1 MDFPRDSEF
10 PADLSPLAWVQEELR
25 RSLESVHKTLRRVLR
40 DNESRSTLM
49 LGGEPQGPHQLIEA
63 TAAQLHQ
70 LVGVV
75 SVVGLP
81 AGAKLL
87 GASERAL
94 RHLAT
99 SPQNLD
105 SHAVEAFERAHFALL
120 SLITRMLA
128 GNAVSTLAL
137 FPAYRELSELA
148 QAERVHP
155 ADLWHHEWTWREVS
169 TFPPV
174 SGLRPDAVRNVF
186 ESALL
191 KQMRAPAPSHARLL
205 SELCAGLGASAPDL
219 QSRTLWRLASAQFEA
234 QAQGLLQTDNYA
246 KRLGS
251 RLLSQLRAGSG
262 GEVSVSDRLGQDLL
276 FFCAQARNPAQSS
289 QAPRLHAVR
298 AAYHLES
305 AASGDY
311 EDQSLGR
318 IDPNWV
324 AQAKRRV
331 HAAKEGWSAAAEGE
345 SHRLGSLSEQFTALS
360 ESLAQLFP
368 EGAVLGEVL
377 QRAVVATLRSN
388 QPPAPHLAMEVATAI
403 LYIEAALEDAAFD
416 QPEQAERVRVL
427 ARRISA
433 VARGEAP
440 EELEAWME
448 DLYRRVSDRQ
458 TLGSVV
464 HELRASLTEI
474 ERQIDEYFRDPAKR
488 EVLIPVPNQLQSMRG
503 VLSVLGMDQAALA
516 CVRMR
521 DEIDSLANTEVDPT
535 LPGPQEIFDRLAN
548 NLGALGFLIDMLS
561 VQPQL
566 AKRMFHFDEA
576 TGSLNSEV
584 RRQKAAPVSVPNSAD
599 LLSQVQAAA
608 AAVAA
613 GEIPAEDLAR
623 SLERI
628 ALQARAADEVS
639 VAEAA
644 QSAKQMLDAARPEA
658 SGGAEA
664 PVEAG
669 EARAQAAQS
678 LNELVAA
685 RTPVVPELPPVSAP
699 IPEDPAALDQ
709 EMLEIFLAEAEE
721 VCQTAREALQAL
733 GEQSQNLEHMTTV
746 RRAFHTLKGSS
757 RMVGLNEFGEAGW
770 ACEQL
775 YNARLS
781 EQAGADR
788 ALLEFTHQA
797 LDYFDAWVSDIAD
810 QRFGRHSAA
819 PLRLSADSLRLRG
832 EFLPISS
839 ASAEAPEPELVVPAE
854 LPPAF
859 EVTEVNP
866 ELVPEPELLPELS
879 LDAVEPAAEAPLEM
893 AAPLEAAPALSLDLP
908 AAEPLE
914 LPEAME
920 VPMELPELGEALS
933 LDALPELGEVIE
945 MPVLSEEA
953 LPGAV
958 PELSLDAALPD
969 TSGPAEPEPLATEPM
984 PLEAALP
991 TPPEALEPLALNL
1004 DLPSAEFSTEA
1015 APEDEVDSTLRLGT
1029 EDLPSATGLDE
1040 PLLHLD
1046 LEVPLD
1052 TLEPAAA
1059 VEPSLDLALMEDL
1072 GEVALPEP
1080 EPELQTLSPDE
1091 TPTLALPVVE
1101 PQAFSDEALPAF
1113 ELPLAEATELA
1124 AEPLQAAE
1132 DAALPTPD
1140 IEVLE
1145 MPALLDAGE
1154 AVALAA
1160 PEVPEASPLEVPVEL
1175 PDELPVELPPE
1186 LPPELPVELPPE
1198 LPVELPVEI
1207 PEELP
1212 ATPQLTLVSDQGQ
1225 SLAAEDL
1232 AAEEAGDAQSDDES
1246 VKVIGPLRISISLF
1260 NIFLNEADELSRRL
1274 GTELSEWSLQLS
1286 DTVPAACEALAH
1298 KLAGNAATVG
1308 YEELSDLARALEHA
1322 LERAA
1327 LAGRYTETDAETF
1340 VRAAEDIRRLL
1351 HQFAAGFLKPV
1362 EPGLIEALQAYE
1374 PLDRRDPLADA
1385 TDSDYD
1391 QLAAM
1396 VSTEELQA
1404 DAAELSAEALPALD
1418 ELPAELPAAPAPA
1431 PAAAP
1436 AAEEFPVGEVDH
1448 IDDELFPIFEEEAD
1462 DLLRSLHAAM
1472 REWQA
1477 APGDPS
1483 RAAACMRHLHTFKG
1497 GARLAGAMQLGE
1509 LAHQLE
1515 SSIERVLADAGLDA
1529 GSVMALQD
1537 DADGLEAAF
1546 ERLRERLK
1554 GGGAAPMPAPAPVMA
1569 AAPAVP
1575 AAPVPPVPVP
1585 EVQSPSESVEVV
1597 EAVEVPLAE
1606 TVLGSPAPAESP
1618 DQAPADAL
1626 AVDALAPELAEPA
1639 LPSEPVPAADT
1650 LLPEAAAEALPAVEP
1665 LSEELLSAF
1674 GELPPV
1680 VAAPAPAPVVSKP
1693 IEWAQFAAGKELES
1707 DSAMLSQ
1714 AQSVVR
1720 VRGPVLER
1728 MATQAGEV
1736 SIRRARLEGELGA
1749 MKTALVDLEDNLERL
1764 RAQLREL
1771 EVQAEAQMGSSREV
1785 AKQLGRDFDPLEFDR
1800 YTRFQELTRMM
1811 AESVNDVATVQRSL
1825 LRNVQLG
1832 EDELA
1837 GQSRL
1842 TRELQDDLLRTRMV
1856 EFESLAERMH
1866 RVVRQASREVG
1877 KQVQL
1882 EISGGHVELDR
1893 SVLERLIGAFEHLLR
1908 NSVIHGIESP
1918 EKREAAGKPAVGHIH
1933 VMLAQEGNEVVLR
1946 FTDDGAGL
1954 NLPRIRER
1962 GVSQGLIKPDAQLTD
1977 EQLMGLI
1984 FAPGFSTAHEVTELA
1999 GRGVGMDVV
2008 RSEVN
2013 TLGGYVETQSRE
2025 GMGTSFALRVPLTTA
2040 LTQVV
2045 QLRCGELIVA
2055 VPANLIDS
2063 VLRLPP
2069 PQVEKGYEDGELR
2082 LGEMTVPMYWLGGL
2096 LQAGERGHIHGRTA
2110 SVVLVRSAHQRVALH
2125 VDEVIGNQEVVVKN
2139 LGPQLIHV
2147 PGLAGISLL
2156 ASGDVALI
2164 YNPVA
2169 LANVYGEHAQALVR
2183 ADAAA
2188 LAAQA
2193 SVVVEEKLPPLVLVV
2208 DDSLTVRRVTQRLLE
2223 REGYRVKL
2231 AKDGLDAME
2240 QLAADELPGVVLSD
2254 IEMPRMDGFDLVRNL
2269 RADPRLKALP
2279 VIMITSRIAQKHR
2292 DYAHELGVD
2301 DYLGKPYDEDLLLSL
2316 IARYTAEENA
2326 AA

>member
-49 LGGEPQGPHQLIEA
+49 LGGEPQGPHQLMEA
-63 TAAQLHQ
+63 AAAQLHQ

-99 SPQNLD
+99 APHNLD
-105 SHAVEAFERAHFALL
+105 LHAVEAVERAHFALL
-120 SLITRMLA
+120 ALITRMLA

-137 FPAYRELSELA
+137 FPSYRDLSELA

-155 ADLWHHEWTWREVS
+155 ADLWHHEWTWREVPG
-169 TFPPV
+169 FPPV

-205 SELCAGLGASAPDL
+205 SELCAGLGASAADQ
-219 QSRTLWRLASAQFEA
+219 QSRTLWQLASAQFEA

-251 RLLSQLRAGSG
+251 RLLSQLRAGSS

-276 FFCAQARNPAQSS
+276 FFCAQARLPAQAS
-289 QAPRLHAVR
+289 QAPRLNAVR

-305 AASGDY
+305 AATGNY

-345 SHRLGSLSEQFTALS
+345 SHRLASLSEQFAALS
-360 ESLAQLFP
+360 ESLGQLFP

-388 QPPAPHLAMEVATAI
+388 QPPVPHLAMEVATAI
-403 LYIEAALEDAAFD
+403 LYIEAALDDAAFD
-416 QPEQAERVRVL
+416 QPEQAERVRSL
-427 ARRISA
+427 ARRVSS

-440 EELEAWME
+440 EELETWME

-488 EVLIPVPNQLQSMRG
+488 EVLIPVPGQLQSMRG

-521 DEIDSLANTEVDPT
+521 DEIDALASTEVDPS
-535 LPGPQEIFDRLAN
+535 LAGPKEIFDRLAN

-566 AKRMFHFDEA
+566 AKRMFHFDEVS
-576 TGSLNSEV
+576 GSLNSEV
-584 RRQKAAPVSVPNSAD
+584 RRQKSAPVAVPNSSD

-608 AAVAA
+608 AAVAS
-613 GEIPAEDLAR
+613 GELPAEDLAR
-623 SLERI
+623 SLELI
-628 ALQARAADEVS
+628 ALQARAADETS

-644 QSAKQMLDAARPEA
+644 QSAKQMLDAARPETVE
-658 SGGAEA
+658 GATA
-664 PVEAG
+664 PAG
-669 EARAQAAQS
+669 ADEARAQAAQS
-678 LNELVAA
+678 LNDLVAA
-685 RTPVVPELPPVSAP
+685 RTPVMPELPPVSAP

-781 EQAGADR
+781 EQKGADK
-788 ALLEFTHQA
+788 ALLDFTHQA
-797 LDYFDAWVSDIAD
+797 LDYFDTWVADIGA

-819 PLRLSADSLRLRG
+819 PLRQSADALRLHG
-832 EFLPISS
+832 QYLPLV
-839 ASAEAPEPELVVPAE
+839 AVAAPEPVQAAGVEPVAAPSAPEPMADVPAE

-859 EVTEVNP
+859 AVTEINGA
-866 ELVPEPELLPELS
+866 LSDDDTAALPELS
-879 LDAVEPAAEAPLEM
+879 LDLTELAEPAAEITPVVE
-893 AAPLEAAPALSLDLP
+893 APAQPPEVP
-908 AAEPLE
+908 AE
-914 LPEAME
+914 LPIELPTE
-920 VPMELPELGEALS
+920 LPTELPELGETLS
-933 LDALPELGEVIE
+933 LDELPELGEVIE
-945 MPVLSEEA
+945 MPVLSDDVDE
-953 LPGAV
+953 V
-958 PELSLDAALPD
+958 PVVAAQADDLSLDLSLDALAA
-969 TSGPAEPEPLATEPM
+969 TPADPEPLATEPM
-984 PLEAALP
+984 PLEMA
-991 TPPEALEPLALNL
+991 PEAAAVPVLEPLSL
-1004 DLPSAEFSTEA
+1004 DLP
-1015 APEDEVDSTLRLGT
+1015 DEPADAVDSTLRLAAQ
-1029 EDLPSATGLDE
+1029 DLPSADALGE
-1040 PLLHLD
+1040 LLHLD
-1046 LEVPLD
+1046 LEVPL
-1052 TLEPAAA
+1052 EAPQVAEAA
-1059 VEPSLDLALMEDL
+1059 EPSLDLSLLEDL
-1072 GEVALPEP
+1072 GEVQAAM
-1080 EPELQTLSPDE
+1080 PELQVLSPDD
-1091 TPTLALPVVE
+1091 TPTMALPIANA
-1101 PQAFSDEALPAF
+1101 QADVQALGDDALPAF
-1113 ELPLAEATELA
+1113 ELPLVEPADAVPDVADALAVESLDTDALDLPAVLEVADVVELA
-1124 AEPLQAAE
+1124 DVT
-1132 DAALPTPD
+1132 DAVTPVVD
-1140 IEVLE
+1140 
-1145 MPALLDAGE
+1145 E
-1154 AVALAA
+1154 AVRTA
-1160 PEVPEASPLEVPVEL
+1160 
-1175 PDELPVELPPE
+1175 
-1186 LPPELPVELPPE
+1186 
-1198 LPVELPVEI
+1198 
-1207 PEELP
+1207 
-1212 ATPQLTLVSDQGQ
+1212 PQLTLVSDQGHAVGADDA
-1225 SLAAEDL
+1225 SALASDAPV
-1232 AAEEAGDAQSDDES
+1232 EEGEDDES

-1274 GTELSEWSLQLS
+1274 STELSEWSLQLN

-1308 YEELSDLARALEHA
+1308 YEDLSDLARALEHA

-1327 LAGRYTETDAETF
+1327 LAGRYTEKDAETF

-1362 EPGLIEALQAYE
+1362 EPGLVEALQAYE
-1374 PLDRRDPLADA
+1374 ALDRRDPLDDS

-1391 QLAAM
+1391 QLAAL
-1396 VSTEELQA
+1396 VATEDLES
-1404 DAAELSAEALPALD
+1404 DAAPLPAIA
-1418 ELPAELPAAPAPA
+1418 ETVEAHEAELPVVAEVIEVAEVADIADVPDVAEEAQAAPVQTVAV
-1431 PAAAP
+1431 
-1436 AAEEFPVGEVDH
+1436 EDFPSGEADH

-1462 DLLRSLHAAM
+1462 DLLQSLHAAM

-1477 APGDPS
+1477 APADAS

-1509 LAHQLE
+1509 LAHELE
-1515 SSIERVLADAGLDA
+1515 SSIERLLGGGAVDAMG
-1529 GSVMALQD
+1529 VMALQD
-1537 DADGLEAAF
+1537 DADALEAAF

-1554 GGGAAPMPAPAPVMA
+1554 GGGAPAPVAPVVAPKPAPEAPAPVLSADAAHEMEAALALAAEAA
-1569 AAPAVP
+1569 AAPAEAP
-1575 AAPVPPVPVP
+1575 ADELA
-1585 EVQSPSESVEVV
+1585 V
-1597 EAVEVPLAE
+1597 EAVEAVAPSADVVSAEAVDGAVEVAPETEAVAGDAPVEPLAE
-1606 TVLGSPAPAESP
+1606 TVP
-1618 DQAPADAL
+1618 
-1626 AVDALAPELAEPA
+1626 
-1639 LPSEPVPAADT
+1639 
-1650 LLPEAAAEALPAVEP
+1650 AEALLPVSDVVSEAVP
-1665 LSEELLSAF
+1665 DELLSAF

-1680 VAAPAPAPVVSKP
+1680 QIATPAPVAARP
-1693 IEWAQFAAGKELES
+1693 IDWAQFASGKELES

-1882 EISGGHVELDR
+1882 EITGGHVELDR
-1893 SVLERLIGAFEHLLR
+1893 SVLERLIGSFEHLLR

-1918 EKREAAGKPAVGHIH
+1918 QKREAAGKAAVGHIH
-1933 VMLAQEGNEVVLR
+1933 VQLAQEGNEVVLR

-1962 GVSQGLIKPDAQLTD
+1962 GIAQGLIKPDTQLTD
-1977 EQLMGLI
+1977 EQLMALI

-2045 QLRCGELIVA
+2045 QLRCGDLVVA

-2069 PQVEKGYEDGELR
+2069 AQVEKGYESGALQ
-2082 LGEMTVPMYWLGGL
+2082 LGEMNVPMYWLGGL

-2125 VDEVIGNQEVVVKN
+2125 VDEVVGNQEVVIKN

-2183 ADAAA
+2183 ADAEA

-2316 IARYTAEENA
+2316 IARYTAEVPVA
-2326 AA
+2326 A